1 MTGIDFKTFINSVGN
16 DLKTS
21 IDDVIGVVITLHEDI
36 EKLKTKTSKPDK
48 ATAQALLEYIAMD
61 EGKAKQNFRIL
72 CEKEIQQYFR
82 WIDDYC
88 EENCCT
94 QEQALNEIIESEV

>member
-1 MTGIDFKTFINSVGN
+1 MTGIDFKTFINGVGN

-21 IDDVIGVVITLHEDI
+21 IEDVIGVIIDIKEDV

-61 EGKAKQNFRIL
+61 EGKAKENFKIL
-72 CEKEIQQYFR
+72 CRKELQQYFR

-88 EENCCT
+88 EENGCT
-94 QEQALNEIIESEV
+94 QEQALNEIIEDDV